1 MCPRQ
6 SPVLQ
11 RNIILPGGCHKGELT
26 KLGQQQA
33 REVGEWL
40 RQRYVDQLGFL
51 PAQYEVNALML
62 KWVSSML
69 TMIGTILYLRQAMS
83 QKSQPCR
90 PLGPQT

>member
-1 MCPRQ
+1 M
-6 SPVLQ
+6 LQ

-51 PAQYEVNALML
+51 PAQYEVYVLVL
-62 KWVSSML
+62 VCLS
-69 TMIGTILYLRQAMS
+69 QAYTTCVAAFTS
-83 QKSQPCR
+83 AKN
-90 PLGPQT
+90 LGQNPQICSPSFLNHA